1 MKKKIIFVADSSVDL
16 IELYNQLNIKF
27 DVIWVVYHK
36 NVYEILKESNI
47 KSIYLINLSFKFLE
61 KNFFIIKIIKSVLNF
76 FKINF
81 QNFNLHN
88 FLKKLESKYS
98 PVLMVTDTV
107 NLLADY
113 KTDIIKITLK
123 HSVPYKKF
131 YLQKNNLKY
140 DYIYFPGNY
149 HLERFKKFYDHK
161 NDSKFLVTGNIKIS
175 YFIKNKEFDKNNL
188 LNTLGLEKN
197 KINVTF
203 APSWD
208 AHGKDFLG
216 RFRFFPKCFESQI
229 KALKVLADQLKNEN
243 CNFIIKLH
251 HYSYSHLK
259 NKITKEKYNNQNCYI
274 FNSGNHHDRK
284 ESNEIFMLSDIII
297 TDVSGVAT
305 TGIFLGKKLIFLNPE
320 KNFDWNTADIEKKYR
335 PGFICNNLD
344 EILDSIRF
352 YINKKD
358 PFIDSKKKFVEK
370 MFYKP
375 EVNANI
381 KIADHIQHIT
391 SN

>member
-61 KNFFIIKIIKSVLNF
+61 KNFFIIKIIKFALNF

-81 QNFNLHN
+81 QNFHLHN
-88 FLKKLESKYS
+88 FLKKMESKYS

-113 KTDIIKITLK
+113 KTDIIKISLK

-203 APSWD
+203 APSWN
-208 AHGKDFLG
+208 AHGKDFLEK
-216 RFRFFPKCFESQI
+216 FRFLPKSFENQT
-229 KALKVLADQLKNEN
+229 KAIKVLADQLKNEN

-251 HYSYSHLK
+251 HYSYSYLK

-274 FNSGNHHDRK
+274 FNSGNHYDRK

-305 TGIFLGKKLIFLNPE
+305 TGIFLDKKIIFLNPE
-320 KNFDWNTADIEKKYR
+320 QNFDWTVADIEKKYR
-335 PGFICNNLD
+335 PGFVCNSL
-344 EILDSIRF
+344 EETIDSVKK
-352 YINKKD
+352 YIKNSD
-358 PFIDSKKKFVEK
+358 PFIEDRKKFVDK

-375 EVNANI
+375 HEDAN
-381 KIADHIQHIT
+381 KNIAKHIEDIT
-391 SN
+391 K